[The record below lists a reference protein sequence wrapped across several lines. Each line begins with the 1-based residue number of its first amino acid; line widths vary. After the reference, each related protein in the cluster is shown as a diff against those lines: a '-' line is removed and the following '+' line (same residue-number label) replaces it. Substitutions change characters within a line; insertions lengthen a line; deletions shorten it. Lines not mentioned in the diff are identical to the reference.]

1 MTDAVTDRRFRYGDV
16 REDGKIFIG
25 YARARKNPELWVSP
39 ERFEYRK
46 LSASIRYAE
55 KNALKPKRAKKT
67 PYVYPPP
74 IRNYR
79 YGDVRADGKIFYG
92 YTRRRKNPEI
102 WLTQDQFEAYRA
114 KKKAV
119 YDSKQAEKSPK
130 NQDTRW
136 RSAQR
141 NLRRRIIQK
150 EFDKPEYPFTPS
162 SDMNPSELTVIPN
175 YSKFAMAPNGDVFR
189 VDPAKRGRT
198 AGMNNRVTPV
208 IHPKGHQ
215 WYVQIT
221 DDFGVRRRVGVK
233 KLMFALFGQ
242 SETIA

>member
-1 MTDAVTDRRFRYGDV
+1 MSNLNQRLRRGDL
-16 REDGKIFIG
+16 REDGMVFRNYRPASPNGEYWVKPDLF
-25 YARARKNPELWVSP
+25 ARLTEREAR
-39 ERFEYRK
+39 
-46 LSASIRYAE
+46 SAKARYEARQ
-55 KNALKPKRAKKT
+55 ALKPQK
-67 PYVYPPP
+67 
-74 IRNYR
+74 
-79 YGDVRADGKIFYG
+79 
-92 YTRRRKNPEI
+92 E
-102 WLTQDQFEAYRA
+102 
-114 KKKAV
+114 
-119 YDSKQAEKSPK
+119 
-130 NQDTRW
+130 QDTRW

-150 EFDKPEYPFTPS
+150 EFDKPVYPFTPS

-198 AGMNNRVTPV
+198 AGMNNRLTPV

-221 DDFGVRRRVGVK
+221 DDSGVRRRVGVK

>member
-1 MTDAVTDRRFRYGDV
+1 MSNLNQRLRRGDL
-16 REDGKIFIG
+16 REDGMVFRNYRPASPNG
-25 YARARKNPELWVSP
+25 EYWVTPDLFARLTEREAR
-39 ERFEYRK
+39 
-46 LSASIRYAE
+46 SAKARYEARQ
-55 KNALKPKRAKKT
+55 ALKPQKER
-67 PYVYPPP
+67 
-74 IRNYR
+74 
-79 YGDVRADGKIFYG
+79 
-92 YTRRRKNPEI
+92 
-102 WLTQDQFEAYRA
+102 
-114 KKKAV
+114 
-119 YDSKQAEKSPK
+119 
-130 NQDTRW
+130 DTRW

-141 NLRRRIIQK
+141 NFRRRIIQK